1 MGGKNIMKL
10 IDEQYDNMT
19 NSYKIIANF
28 IKDSYQYITYDT
40 LSELSSKIDVSTTT
54 VIRFARSLGFDGYSE
69 LQDAIRRYSKD
80 NDPYNMNY
88 RLTSSYNP
96 KETELEL
103 LNSTFNK
110 DIENMVNTLNN
121 LSYEDLKQTIELIV
135 KARSVYVV
143 GYNDS
148 FILSSYMA
156 LRLGQIRENV
166 ILINQLGGMYPFEIS
181 SANKSDILIAYL
193 YPRYSTHTI
202 NIINILKEKGLK
214 IIIITSNNIM
224 PIKNLGNII
233 IPTFVTG
240 LNVKDSIVAPIFLSN
255 FIANSVAYSD
265 YDKAL
270 EYLKNAEKILSKG
283 YYLTSR

>member
-1 MGGKNIMKL
+1 MDNNNIMKL
-10 IDEQYDNMT
+10 IDKKYDNMT

-54 VIRFARSLGFDGYSE
+54 VIRFSKLLGFDGYSE
-69 LQDAIRRYSKD
+69 LQDAIRSYSKE

-88 RLTSSYNP
+88 RLKSSYNP
-96 KETELEL
+96 EETKIEL
-103 LNSTFNK
+103 LDSTFNK
-110 DIENMVNTLNN
+110 DMENMIKTLNN
-121 LSYEDLKQTIELIV
+121 LSHEDLIEAIELIIQ
-135 KARSVYVV
+135 ANNIYVV

-156 LRLGQIRENV
+156 LRLGQIREDV

-181 SANKSDILIAYL
+181 SANKDDILIAYL

-224 PIKNLGNII
+224 PIKNLGDII

-265 YDKAL
+265 YDKTV
-270 EYLKNAEKILSKG
+270 EHLKNAEEILSKG